1 MSPEFQE
8 ALRSFG
14 PIYNNLK
21 ARVSDDIK
29 KQYKFL
35 DELHKFRARNS
46 KAEINRAYK
55 KAREMGVLPTLKYLG
70 EDTADN
76 KKVAQARDQSDKL
89 KKFQKII
96 DDPVYKMGEYINR
109 AKGGYVSQMKQLGF

>member
-76 KKVAQARDQSDKL
+76 KNVSQARDQSDKL

-109 AKGGYVSQMKQLGF
+109 ASGGYVSQMEELGF